1 MTAIFEAC
9 WYISRRIL
17 IDFASPSVKFL
28 GCMVAFLVPCIHQR
42 IVQHVLLILIDLTLM
57 NACSV
62 LLGKIL
68 TIPRGTGVCSVMG
81 AMNQHESFLPTIM
94 RSQKWE
100 LWDLKGT
107 LCNVQS
113 HQLIFAIFKT
123 SAPQR
128 YTSTK
133 LFKTLRPL
141 QREVQRDPPKKGRR
155 IVFQSDLNLIAVE
168 GFPLNWQCL
177 WGMSPVSTSQRPKK
191 HAVASFMPI
200 ISWCQNWTLLHQSKC
215 LEFIRWLR

>member
-1 MTAIFEAC
+1 M
-9 WYISRRIL
+9 
-17 IDFASPSVKFL
+17 
-28 GCMVAFLVPCIHQR
+28 
-42 IVQHVLLILIDLTLM
+42 LILIGLTLM
-57 NACSV
+57 HAVSC
-62 LLGKIL
+62 LGKYL
-68 TIPRGTGVCSVMG
+68 PSQGVQEFVQWWVPWINMKV
-81 AMNQHESFLPTIM
+81 F
-94 RSQKWE
+94 SQQS
-100 LWDLKGT
+100 WDLKNESCEIWREPSAT
-107 LCNVQS
+107 YIKVQS

-141 QREVQRDPPKKGRR
+141 QREVQRDPQKKGRR

-168 GFPLNWQCL
+168 GFHLNWQCL

>member
-9 WYISRRIL
+9 WYISRRKH
-17 IDFASPSVKFL
+17 DFASLSVQFL
-28 GCMVAFLVPCIHQR
+28 GWVYS
-42 IVQHVLLILIDLTLM
+42 LILGSLHTSKNSSTCLVDSHWFDPD
-57 NACSV
+57 ACSV
-62 LLGKIL
+62 LLGKIF

-141 QREVQRDPPKKGRR
+141 QREVQRDPQKKGRR

-168 GFPLNWQCL
+168 GFHLNWQCL